1 MKEHEIRPAK
11 LFEHYLQLAAV
22 DVDTYFR
29 DVVLEHLSCPAC
41 GQIGDVSFTKYGF
54 DYQECANCNTLFVS
68 PRPCAEA
75 FSRYYREAPSVE
87 FWASNFYKETADA
100 RRELIWKPKAEMVV
114 ELLRSHSLNPS
125 VSTVIDVGGGY
136 GIFAE
141 EVNALGVAAPVVI
154 EPGPMLADIC
164 REKGLDVVEKFLED
178 VSTDDLPKGSKCFVS
193 FELFE
198 HLHSPRVFLACMKT
212 LMGKDDLFIFS
223 TLSGLGV
230 DIRVLWSES
239 QSIHPPHHLNFFN
252 PGSVKTLLESIGFE
266 VIDVFTPGKLD
277 INILQN
283 NLSEVTDPMWRF
295 VLETASENTLKQL
308 QKVISEAK
316 LSSHMVTVC
325 RLRT

>member
-11 LFEHYLQLAAV
+11 LFEHYLQLAAA

-29 DVVLEHLSCPAC
+29 DAVLEPLNCPAC
-41 GQIGDVSFTKYGF
+41 DQVGDISFSKHGF
-54 DYQECANCNTLFVS
+54 NYQECADCNTLFVS
-68 PRPCAEA
+68 PRPNAEA

-100 RRELIWKPKAEMVV
+100 RRELIWKPKAEMIVD
-114 ELLRSHSLNPS
+114 LLSGHKVNPS
-125 VSTVIDVGGGY
+125 VSTIIDVGGGY

-141 EVNALGVAAPVVI
+141 EVQALGVAAPVVI

-164 REKGLDVVEKFLED
+164 RGKGLDVVEKFLED
-178 VSTDDLPKGSKCFVS
+178 VSADDLPHGSKCFVS

-198 HLHSPRVFLACMKT
+198 HLHSPRIFLERMKA

-252 PGSVKTLLESIGFE
+252 PVSVKMLLNTVGFD

-283 NLSEVTDPMWRF
+283 NFSDITDPMWKF
-295 VLETASENTLKQL
+295 VLENANDNTLKRL
-308 QKVISEAK
+308 QEIISEAK

-325 RLRT
+325 RLKL